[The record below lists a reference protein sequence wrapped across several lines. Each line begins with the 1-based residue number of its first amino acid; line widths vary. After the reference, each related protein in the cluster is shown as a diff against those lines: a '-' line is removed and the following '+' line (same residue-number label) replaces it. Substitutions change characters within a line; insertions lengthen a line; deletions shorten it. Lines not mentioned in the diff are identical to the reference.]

1 MSVKRKATLK
11 GTLTLTGSGNRV
23 ASHCI
28 NTPVK
33 AALRFGLAALLV
45 CAAACG
51 KREETGASSPAQAGA
66 QRHTLKGVIRAVDP
80 ARTEIT
86 VTHEE
91 VPGYMAGMTMSFPV
105 RDDPQVFSILRPG
118 DRIEATL
125 VVTGDKYWLEKIL
138 TKGFVPT
145 PGAAAAAAGEPSG
158 AGAAAT
164 PRPNRA
170 VSVGDPFPDFTLT
183 DQTGARVRL
192 SDFRGQPVAV
202 TFIYTRCPIATACPL
217 TTAKFSKVDAAMA
230 QKGYGEL
237 FTLTLDPEHDT
248 PRVLAEYA
256 KSAGASS
263 KRWKFLTGDPR
274 DVAEV
279 ASRFGILYYPDR
291 GQLVHGQGI
300 AVIDP
305 KGKLSTIYY
314 GNEWQPEH
322 IVRDMEKAKTQG

>member
-1 MSVKRKATLK
+1 MRREATLK
-11 GTLTLTGSGNRV
+11 GNLNVVGSGNRV
-23 ASHCI
+23 PVRCI
-28 NTPVK
+28 NNPVK
-33 AALRFGLAALLV
+33 TAIRIVFVAALV

-51 KREETGASSPAQAGA
+51 KKEQAAPGSKAA
-66 QRHTLKGVIRAVDP
+66 QRHPFKGVIRSVDP

-86 VTHEE
+86 VTHED
-91 VPGYMAGMTMSFPV
+91 VPGYMPAMTMPFPV
-105 RDDPQVFSILRPG
+105 KDDPQVFAILRPG
-118 DRIEATL
+118 DKIEATL
-125 VVTGDKYWLEKIL
+125 VVAGDKYWLEKIL

-145 PGAAAAAAGEPSG
+145 PGGAQEAASGSPSSP
-158 AGAAAT
+158 AAAAT

-170 VSVGDPFPDFTLT
+170 VGVGDPFPDFTLT

-202 TFIYTRCPIATACPL
+202 TFIYTRCPIAAACPL
-217 TTAKFSKVDAAMA
+217 TTAKFSKVDAVMS

-237 FTLTLDPEHDT
+237 LTLTLDPEHDT
-248 PRVLAEYA
+248 PQVLADYA
-256 KSAGASS
+256 KKAGANP
-263 KRWKFLTGDPR
+263 KRWKFLTGDPK

-279 ASRFGILYYPDR
+279 ASRFGILYYPDQ

-314 GNEWQPEH
+314 GNEWLPEH
-322 IVRDMEKAKTQG
+322 IVRDMEKARTEG

>member
-1 MSVKRKATLK
+1 VKTAVRI
-11 GTLTLTGSGNRV
+11 V
-23 ASHCI
+23 
-28 NTPVK
+28 
-33 AALRFGLAALLV
+33 FAALLV

-51 KREETGASSPAQAGA
+51 RREQPAPSKTAG
-66 QRHTLKGVIRAVDP
+66 QRHTLKGVIRSVDP
-80 ARTEIT
+80 PRTEIT

-91 VPGYMAGMTMSFPV
+91 VPGYMAAMTMPFPV
-105 RDDPQVFSILRPG
+105 KDDPQVFALLRPG
-118 DRIEATL
+118 DKIEATL
-125 VVTGDKYWLEKIL
+125 VVEGDKYWLEKVL

-145 PGAAAAAAGEPSG
+145 AGASEAAASKASSAPAG
-158 AGAAAT
+158 AAT

-170 VSVGDPFPDFTLT
+170 VNVGDPFPDFALT

-217 TTAKFSKVDAAMA
+217 TTAKFSKVGAVMA
-230 QKGYGEL
+230 EKGYGEL
-237 FTLTLDPEHDT
+237 LTLTLDPQYDT
-248 PRVLAEYA
+248 PKVLADYA
-256 KSAGASS
+256 KMAGANP

-279 ASRFGILYYPDR
+279 ASRFGILYYPDQ
-291 GQLVHGQGI
+291 GQLVHGQGV

-322 IVRDMEKAKTQG
+322 IVRDMEKARTEG

>member
-1 MSVKRKATLK
+1 MKT
-11 GTLTLTGSGNRV
+11 
-23 ASHCI
+23 
-28 NTPVK
+28 
-33 AALRFGLAALLV
+33 ALRIVFAAVLV
-45 CAAACG
+45 CAVACG
-51 KREETGASSPAQAGA
+51 RREQPAPARTA
-66 QRHTLKGVIRAVDP
+66 AERHTLKGVIRSVDP

-91 VPGYMAGMTMSFPV
+91 VPGYMAAMTMPFPV
-105 RDDPQVFSILRPG
+105 KDDPQVFAILRPG

-125 VVTGDKYWLEKIL
+125 VVDADKYWLEKIL

-145 PGAAAAAAGEPSG
+145 PGAVAPASSPSTNG
-158 AGAAAT
+158 GGSPT

-170 VSVGDPFPDFTLT
+170 VGVGDPFPDFTLT

-202 TFIYTRCPIATACPL
+202 TFIYTRCPIASACPL
-217 TTAKFSKVDAAMA
+217 TTAKFSKVDAVMA

-237 FTLTLDPEHDT
+237 LTLTLDPEHDT
-248 PRVLAEYA
+248 PAVLADYA
-256 KSAGASS
+256 RKAGANP
-263 KRWKFLTGDPR
+263 KRWKFLTGEPK

-279 ASRFGILYYPDR
+279 ASRFGILYYPAQ

-305 KGKLSTIYY
+305 KGRLSTIYY
-314 GNEWQPEH
+314 GNEWLPEH
-322 IVRDMEKAKTQG
+322 VVRDMEKARTEG

>member
-1 MSVKRKATLK
+1 VKT
-11 GTLTLTGSGNRV
+11 
-23 ASHCI
+23 
-28 NTPVK
+28 
-33 AALRFGLAALLV
+33 AARIVFAVLLV

-51 KREETGASSPAQAGA
+51 RREQPAPSKAA
-66 QRHTLKGVIRAVDP
+66 VQRHTLKGVIRSVDP

-91 VPGYMAGMTMSFPV
+91 VPGYMAAMTMPFPV
-105 RDDPQVFSILRPG
+105 KDDPQVFALLRPG
-118 DRIEATL
+118 DKIEATL
-125 VVTGDKYWLEKIL
+125 VVEGDKYWLEKVL
-138 TKGFVPT
+138 TRGFVPT
-145 PGAAAAAAGEPSG
+145 
-158 AGAAAT
+158 AGAAEATAAKVSAAVAGSAT

-170 VSVGDPFPDFTLT
+170 VGVGDSFPDFTLT

-217 TTAKFSKVDAAMA
+217 TTAKFSKIGAVMA

-237 FTLTLDPEHDT
+237 LTLTLDPEHDT
-248 PRVLAEYA
+248 PKVLADYA
-256 KSAGASS
+256 RMAGANP

-279 ASRFGILYYPDR
+279 ASRFGILYYPDQ
-291 GQLVHGQGI
+291 GQLVHGQGV

-322 IVRDMEKAKTQG
+322 IVRDMEKARTEG